1 MDEIISQLAKSN
13 ALLADS
19 VIIYIAANVVVGV
32 LAGFFGR
39 KLFYIWMGLTAV
51 FFGFVIATSL
61 GASSAVAL
69 VFGAVCALLSILFS
83 TIGIFFTGAVIGIG
97 ISSLIDDTN
106 ILMTVGF
113 AFGSGMLAIILTD
126 LALIIVTSFTGAL
139 LITNASFSV
148 ISILSSNETGIL
160 SADSFIPHIID
171 VAITFNSNQTTLLV
185 ATTYIYEIIA
195 LFLVFC
201 VYQLKFG
208 NKSKPKQ
215 QVTNNKVQVF
225 VARVA
230 SNEVLR
236 KIIYSIFPK
245 LSPSYE
251 LERQEAEQ
259 ARKASR
265 EAEMAELKQSY
276 KDAFQKLRGK
286 GKE

>member
-19 VIIYIAANVVVGV
+19 AIIYIAVNVVVGV

-39 KLFYIWMGLTAV
+39 KLVYIWMGLTAA

-201 VYQLKFG
+201 VYQLKAG
-208 NKSKPKQ
+208 NKPKSKQ